1 MCFSV
6 HYCVTVIAF
15 QKSAVRC
22 SIVAVFCKMVLHFRA
37 VFFFYKCCY
46 EAALIVFL
54 LWCTNVPV
62 IVHCVVL
69 WWCIVWWTD
78 MCFCDD
84 ALMWFY
90 DGAMCVSVIVHWC
103 GSMMVTD
110 VWFCNGAM
118 WCASMNNHMLGCTV
132 CECWDLDGSIQLI
145 LLLRVDR
152 GEYLLQL
159 LHWCLDY
166 VCCLV
171 YFIRVILLASGTWSI
186 MLSVFV
192 SLLLFCLYLQY
203 WTCSSVCC
211 YVSST
216 CTCGCTTCDWVK
228 LQQHACFQG
237 SADLGVQL
245 MSICPGC
252 HSNTKL

>member
-159 LHWCLDY
+159 LLWCLDY

-171 YFIRVILLASGTWSI
+171 YFIRV
-186 MLSVFV
+186 MLSCFRYMKYNAICVCVLAIVLFISAV
-192 SLLLFCLYLQY
+192 LNMFFCLLLYQQYLYLWLHY
-203 WTCSSVCC
+203 MRLSEAPAACLFSRVCRL
-211 YVSST
+211 
-216 CTCGCTTCDWVK
+216 GCPVDVNLSW
-228 LQQHACFQG
+228 L
-237 SADLGVQL
+237 S
-245 MSICPGC
+245 
-252 HSNTKL
+252 